1 MKVFIEKGRACGAV
15 KAPPAKSF
23 AHRMLICASLAD
35 SFGVI
40 RGIYGSEDVLASI
53 DCCRALCADVRLSGD
68 TAYVT
73 PSGGSGGEL
82 DCRESGSTLRFFIP
96 VCLVL
101 GQRRV
106 FRGSGRLMQRPL
118 GVYEELCRERGFT
131 FEKSGSA
138 LTVGGRLTDMDLT
151 VDGSVSSQFVTGL
164 MLAAPLTGREQRITL
179 EPPVVSL
186 PYIEITRKVME
197 RYGVKTEWEDE
208 KTIRIDKGSYRGIDS
223 RVEGD
228 WSNAAFLFA
237 LGLFGDVM
245 VTGLDPDSVQGDRVC
260 VRQLESLRGGYAEI
274 DITDCPDNGPVLMAA
289 AAALHGARLT
299 GTSRLRAKES
309 DRGEAMAAEL
319 RKFGAEVTV
328 FDDEIEIKS
337 GIRRPDTALYGHND
351 HRVVMALSVLL
362 TLTGGAIEG
371 AEAVNKSYPGFF
383 GDLEDLGIGVGYE
396 T

>member
-1 MKVFIEKGRACGAV
+1 MKVYIEKSRACGTV
-15 KAPPAKSF
+15 KAPPAKSY
-23 AHRMLICASLAD
+23 AHRMLICSSLAE
-35 SFGVI
+35 SPGTI
-40 RGIYGSEDVLASI
+40 RGVYESEDVLASI

-73 PSGGSGGEL
+73 PSGGSGGDL
-82 DCRESGSTLRFFIP
+82 YCRESGSTLRFFIP
-96 VCLVL
+96 VCLFL
-101 GQRRV
+101 GEERV
-106 FRGSGRLMQRPL
+106 FRGSERLMERPL
-118 GVYEELCRERGFT
+118 GVYRDICREKGLI
-131 FEKSGSA
+131 FEKNKDS
-138 LTVGGRLTDMDLT
+138 LRVGGRLTDIDMLI
-151 VDGSVSSQFVTGL
+151 DGSVSSQFVTGL
-164 MLAAPLTGREQRITL
+164 MLAAPLSGRVQRIRL
-179 EPPVVSL
+179 SLPVVSR
-186 PYIEITRKVME
+186 PYIEITRTVME

-208 KTIRIDKGSYRGIDS
+208 CTIRIDGGPYRGTDAV
-223 RVEGD
+223 VEGD

-237 LGLFGDVM
+237 LGLFGDVT

-260 VRQLESLRGGYAEI
+260 VKQLASLREGYAGI

-289 AAALHGARLT
+289 AAALHGARLK

-362 TLTGGAIEG
+362 TLTGGEIDG

-383 GDLEDLGIGVGYE
+383 GDLERLGIGVGYE
-396 T
+396 I

>member
-1 MKVFIEKGRACGAV
+1 MKVFIEKGRAHGAV

-53 DCCRALCADVRLSGD
+53 DCCRALCADVELSGD

-96 VCLVL
+96 VCLAL

-131 FEKSGSA
+131 FEKSGPT
-138 LTVGGRLTDMDLT
+138 LTVGGRLSDMDLT

-164 MLAAPLTGREQRITL
+164 MLAAPLTGREQRIRL
-179 EPPVVSL
+179 SLPVVSR

-208 KTIRIDKGSYRGIDS
+208 KTIRIDKGAYRGIDS

-237 LGLFGDVM
+237 LGLFGDVA
-245 VTGLDPDSVQGDRVC
+245 VTGLDLDSVQGDRVC

>member
-1 MKVFIEKGRACGAV
+1 MKVFIEKGRACGTV

-151 VDGSVSSQFVTGL
+151 IDGSVSSQFVTGL

-186 PYIEITRKVME
+186 PYIEITREVMKK
-197 RYGVKTEWEDE
+197 YGVKTEWEDE
-208 KTIRIDKGSYRGIDS
+208 KTIRIDGGSYRGIEA

-237 LGLFGDVM
+237 LGLFGDVA

-371 AEAVNKSYPGFF
+371 AEAVKKSYPGFF